1 MAIMRMVLVITC
13 VCWWGVWG
21 LINGLT
27 IPRALHAPTI
37 SLEEYGVVLKPGRIM
52 STADVTHVQQGF
64 RIPIPRVNEEAR
76 TEVPVL
82 MLCERYLK
90 HGKPFTRVCSNVQKA
105 RDWLRATVKSLTL
118 IQETVIRQA
127 LESLPE
133 NDDRQWVGV
142 DKVFG
147 GVGVGNEDS
156 FSQKVGGHQDRSKRE
171 EPELRDVQYHI
182 FGIAG
187 AGDVDYNRQLIK
199 ILQESSSDMSK
210 DMYELANRT
219 EEAMNMISTV
229 ATHVAQMEEYMKKRH
244 NWVVKLINYLEI
256 TDDAMQLFDF
266 LMTMMLE
273 DRMGAVVYLQDLVDQ
288 SYAFRKGIQSLLQG
302 KLTIDLVPP
311 ALIKTAIT
319 EVTAYLKREHPR
331 FTVAF
336 ESVAFYY
343 DNSKPLFVRE
353 EEAVVVFVRIPIV
366 SEEHLFRIYEILTF
380 PVPIVV
386 PGRYKKDALQITG
399 LPQQVALS
407 LSQRYYIPMHFMNW
421 AGCYGETIL
430 MCKDIPYMKKV
441 SDDTCMGALLR
452 KDQGGVTRR
461 CDLDYLLNPD
471 FGEMAIYLDDGHVLI
486 VSAETEGQLICGNK
500 PPVKTRIEN
509 YAKLAIGCDCAF
521 QTVGAWIPYSL
532 RACQSKVGGA
542 EVVYP
547 DNSLLKARMHVK
559 TWRQNITEG
568 GEVTIEVTEDP
579 FPPDLRNKFADMAKD
594 FAVRVPMTDL
604 MNRIKSHDANRRRKM
619 AAVNRRWSFTKSP
632 TGWPVFTGVSTF
644 IIILVIGYLIYRCC
658 KSVPQSPI
666 NMALGGLIPKGA
678 AQEIERVAARV
689 RDMDMTEGEYQ
700 ECPTSGTEATTAAV
714 LAIVLLLLILAIAV
728 LIWKKRRAIM
738 RTTVDGV
745 YIQFSTPTHQEAVF
759 LGEVTIPVDHLFLEG
774 TVLLRDAMVNQMCLR
789 CTLTLHW
796 NAQLKGA
803 ANRPGMHPVTIPL
816 PTTVGVSKQLAGLI
830 IGSGKYT
837 TTVRLLKY
845 TSGLATPIPANLPR
859 LVDSG
864 WSMLGDETIT
874 RRNVSRMMR
883 NERARR
889 PEAPPRPASMEDL
902 TTNRVGTGAVYEP
915 LH

>member
-1 MAIMRMVLVITC
+1 
-13 VCWWGVWG
+13 
-21 LINGLT
+21 
-27 IPRALHAPTI
+27 
-37 SLEEYGVVLKPGRIM
+37 
-52 STADVTHVQQGF
+52 
-64 RIPIPRVNEEAR
+64 
-76 TEVPVL
+76 
-82 MLCERYLK
+82 
-90 HGKPFTRVCSNVQKA
+90 
-105 RDWLRATVKSLTL
+105 
-118 IQETVIRQA
+118 
-127 LESLPE
+127 
-133 NDDRQWVGV
+133 
-142 DKVFG
+142 
-147 GVGVGNEDS
+147 
-156 FSQKVGGHQDRSKRE
+156 
-171 EPELRDVQYHI
+171 
-182 FGIAG
+182 
-187 AGDVDYNRQLIK
+187 
-199 ILQESSSDMSK
+199 
-210 DMYELANRT
+210 
-219 EEAMNMISTV
+219 
-229 ATHVAQMEEYMKKRH
+229 
-244 NWVVKLINYLEI
+244 
-256 TDDAMQLFDF
+256 
-266 LMTMMLE
+266 
-273 DRMGAVVYLQDLVDQ
+273 
-288 SYAFRKGIQSLLQG
+288 
-302 KLTIDLVPP
+302 
-311 ALIKTAIT
+311 
-319 EVTAYLKREHPR
+319 
-331 FTVAF
+331 
-336 ESVAFYY
+336 
-343 DNSKPLFVRE
+343 
-353 EEAVVVFVRIPIV
+353 
-366 SEEHLFRIYEILTF
+366 
-380 PVPIVV
+380 
-386 PGRYKKDALQITG
+386 
-399 LPQQVALS
+399 
-407 LSQRYYIPMHFMNW
+407 
-421 AGCYGETIL
+421 

-604 MNRIKSHDANRRRKM
+604 MNRIKSHDANRRRKI

-632 TGWPVFTGVSTF
+632 TGWPVFTGISTF
-644 IIILVIGYLIYRCC
+644 IIILAIGYLIYRCC

-689 RDMDMTEGEYQ
+689 RDMDMTEEEYQ

-738 RTTVDGV
+738 RTTIDGV

-874 RRNVSRMMR
+874 RRNVSGMMR
-883 NERARR
+883 NKRARR